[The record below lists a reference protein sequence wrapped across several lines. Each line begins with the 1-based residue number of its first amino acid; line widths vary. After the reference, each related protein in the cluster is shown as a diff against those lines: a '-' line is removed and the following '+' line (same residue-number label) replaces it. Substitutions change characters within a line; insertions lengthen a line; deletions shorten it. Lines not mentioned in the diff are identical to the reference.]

1 MTIRF
6 DGWELWQ
13 GLVAALL
20 VAAGT
25 WLYYRRERRADGSR
39 GSRLLRG
46 LRTAFMALG
55 VFILTGPVLHSRT
68 VTALGTRVLVFIDG
82 SASMRLTDQR
92 SDAAHRILT
101 LLKKSE
107 LSHDLVD
114 TKLVEA
120 AEALG
125 SAREEADKPGR
136 TTTQAADAFAG
147 EVLKA
152 LGHFSK
158 VRRETAAVALR
169 QTGTALCELWGP
181 KDKGDTP
188 GERITTNSF
197 EVPDEKIVSY
207 TARLRGYVH
216 PPSTGEY
223 IFWIAGFESQ
233 LWLSTDDTPERKVL
247 IAQVKGVTAPQN
259 WNADPA
265 QKSEQI
271 HLAAGQKYY
280 IEAAHPRRGGDA
292 QGYLAVGWQCPNGT
306 LERPI
311 PGRRLST
318 DLVAK
323 AASSKVL
330 ETTVARF
337 REDLV
342 TPVQEWVRTRGE
354 LPQERLSTWVA
365 TAARW
370 DIELREAFSNY
381 ADSLVASKDEALQA
395 ALQKWEPRPRIR
407 RVESILLDGQKGLLR
422 RLAEKHQVE
431 VHALIENE
439 ARPLWSS
446 PRGGTISAG
455 TLPSSLP
462 LEASGQGTNL
472 SDGVLDCVRAGEDVR
487 TAVVLFSDGQHNMG
501 SPPLGA
507 AKILGTREIP
517 IYTIGL
523 GNPRPP
529 ADLNL
534 VQVVAPHAVFY
545 KDSVRG
551 EIVLRDDMPTGQ
563 PFDVAIECEGQTLWE
578 KHLLTE
584 QGELR
589 SIPYEFSVK
598 DVVEKKL
605 GEDPKALQY
614 VSFPLWMRAKVSV
627 LPGEQ
632 EKDNNTRDFH
642 IGMAVHRRKV
652 LLLEER
658 PRWEFRYLRNLL
670 QRDELWDVNRP
681 LLESPGGWYRG
692 IQSGTFPKDRETLLS
707 YDLIVL
713 GEVPPSSFTSTEL
726 EWMREFVE
734 KRRGGLIWVDGQRG
748 LLQRYADTPLGPVLP
763 VEWEGEPLGGQV
775 LELRPTPEG
784 ARGALDLSTPAQSN
798 DELWKSFP
806 PMQWVNSVRTR
817 AGSETLLEAVTAG
830 RRVPALVAR
839 RVGAGRSLYAGFDET
854 WRWRSKTGDFHQGR
868 YWNQLV
874 RWTAEPPFAA
884 RDEFIML
891 DAGATSYTLGQ
902 SAEIRVRLRDGPSDP
917 KGAAV
922 RSRVRRPAPVEVIV
936 SREGKR
942 VMSIKLTPSGGEK
955 DIYTG
960 HTGALREE
968 GRYEVRV
975 RVEGLPG
982 LPEPGELPE
991 KELKARVEFEVRA
1004 RDTGELNALHCNEEL
1019 LRKVAALSK
1028 GEFFREEDAEKVL
1041 GRLDP
1046 MRQEQVIEREIVL
1059 WHSWYWFAAMLVLIT
1074 AEWVVRK
1081 WSGML

>member
-6 DGWELWQ
+6 DGWGLWP
-13 GLVAALL
+13 GLVLGLL

-46 LRTAFMALG
+46 FRAAFMALG
-55 VFILTGPVLHSRT
+55 VFILSGPVLHSRT

-101 LLKKSE
+101 LLKKGE
-107 LSHDLVD
+107 LSPDQVD

-125 SAREEADKPGR
+125 TAREEAQKPGR
-136 TTTQAADAFAG
+136 TQIQAADAFAG
-147 EVLKA
+147 EILKA

-169 QTGTALCELWGP
+169 QTGTVLCELWGS
-181 KDKGDTP
+181 KDKGDAP
-188 GERITTNSF
+188 GERITATLL
-197 EVPDEKIVSY
+197 EVPDEKIVNY

-216 PPSTGEY
+216 PPSTGAY
-223 IFWIAGFESQ
+223 IFWIAGWESQ
-233 LWLSTDDTPERKVL
+233 LWLSTDDTPERKVP
-247 IAQVKGVTAPQN
+247 IAQVKGQTAPQN

-265 QKSEQI
+265 QKSEPI

-280 IEAAHPRRGGDA
+280 FEAAHPRRASGDT

-330 ETTVARF
+330 ESTVARF

-342 TPVQEWVRTRGE
+342 TPVQDWVRTRGE
-354 LPQERLSTWVA
+354 LPEERLSTWVA

-370 DIELREAFSNY
+370 EIELREAFSNY
-381 ADSLVASKDEALQA
+381 ADTLVSSKDEALGA
-395 ALQKWEPRPRIR
+395 ALQKWQPRPRIR
-407 RVESILLDGQKGLLR
+407 RVESILLDGQKSLLR

-431 VHALIENE
+431 VAALVENE

-446 PRGGTISAG
+446 PRGGTI

-462 LEASGQGTNL
+462 LDASGQGTNL
-472 SDGVLDCVRAGEDVR
+472 SDGILDRVRAGEDVR

-507 AKILGTREIP
+507 AKMLGSREIP
-517 IYTIGL
+517 IYTVGL
-523 GNPRPP
+523 GNSHPP

-563 PFDVAIECEGQTLWE
+563 PFDATIECEGQTLWE

-589 SIPYEFSVK
+589 SIPFEFSVK
-598 DVVEKKL
+598 DVVEKML
-605 GEDPKALQY
+605 GEDPKAPQY
-614 VSFPLWMRAKVSV
+614 VSFPLWLRAKVSY

-642 IGMAVHRRKV
+642 IGMAVNRRKV
-652 LLLEER
+652 LLLDER

-681 LLESPGGWYRG
+681 LLESTGGWYRG
-692 IQSGTFPKDRETLLS
+692 AQNGTFPKDRETLLS

-713 GEVPPSSFTSTEL
+713 GEVPPSSFTGSEL
-726 EWMREFVE
+726 EWMRDFVE
-734 KRRGGLIWVDGQRG
+734 KRRGGLVWVDGQRG
-748 LLQRYADTPLGPVLP
+748 LLKRYAETPLGPILP
-763 VEWEGEPLGGQV
+763 VEWEGDPLGGQV

-784 ARGALDLSTPAQSN
+784 ARGPLDLSIPTESN
-798 DELWKSFP
+798 DDVWKSFP

-817 AGSETLLEAVTAG
+817 QGSETLLEAMTAG

-839 RVGAGRSLYAGFDET
+839 RAGAGRTLYAGFDET
-854 WRWRSKTGDFHQGR
+854 WRWRTKTGDLHQGR

-874 RWTAEPPFAA
+874 RWTAEPPYAA
-884 RDEFIML
+884 RDEWILL

-922 RSRVRRPAPVEVIV
+922 RSRVRRPAPVEVIL
-936 SREGKR
+936 SREGKKL
-942 VMSIKLTPSGGEK
+942 MSIKLTPGGAENDVYSGQ
-955 DIYTG
+955 
-960 HTGALREE
+960 TGALREE

-975 RVEGLPG
+975 QVEGLPG
-982 LPEPGELPE
+982 LPEPGELPQ

-1004 RDTGELNALHCNEEL
+1004 RDTGELSALHCNEEL
-1019 LRKVAALSK
+1019 LRKVAGLSK

-1059 WHSWYWFAAMLVLIT
+1059 WHSWGWFAAMLALLTI
-1074 AEWVVRK
+1074 EWAARK